1 MWHALS
7 PVGVYIY
14 PMGVEVRMI
23 QFSQRDM
30 DRKCNRG
37 VVIWHASESPHHQAA
52 QCAACIDRRRTRSGA
67 LLSHRACTQC
77 TRCERTFDAVDAP
90 RCPASPTTGTPPLL
104 CCPPAARCATGAVV
118 KFLVS
123 PNRGKIGVVVAEVGG
138 GQRCVVEFLNFKTR
152 GVIAAPRKGVFAPL
166 RLSWFAQQHD
176 TVEVHTDEV
185 DVISTDLHCLSN
197 EDSLNI
203 RAALSFDLA
212 VRRRPWRHTPTL
224 ARLLCTHQQTS
235 VMAFHHL
242 QVCDAGQRRCT
253 PTASMIVHVHPDRM
267 AAPLRHARFNGW
279 IDAAQF
285 ERLNAFYNDAFHR
298 LSRCRNYV

>member
-1 MWHALS
+1 
-7 PVGVYIY
+7 
-14 PMGVEVRMI
+14 MI
-23 QFSQRDM
+23 QFSQRNM

-52 QCAACIDRRRTRSGA
+52 QCAACIGRRRTRSGA
-67 LLSHRACTQC
+67 FLSHRACTQC
-77 TRCERTFDAVDAP
+77 TRCERTFDSVHP
-90 RCPASPTTGTPPLL
+90 PSCPCTTPITPPLS
-104 CCPPAARCATGAVV
+104 CGPPDANLVHNCTIGAVV
-118 KFLVS
+118 KLLLS
-123 PNRGKIGVVVAEVGG
+123 PNRGKIGVVVAAMGDSN
-138 GQRCVVEFLNFKTR
+138 QFAIEFLNFRTR

-166 RLSWFAQQHD
+166 RLSWCAHQHD

-185 DVISTDLHCLSN
+185 EVISTDLHCLSN

-203 RAALSFDLA
+203 RAALCFDLA

-224 ARLLCTHQQTS
+224 ARLLCTHQHMS
-235 VMAFHHL
+235 VMAFHNL
-242 QVCDAGQRRCT
+242 QVCDANQRRGT
-253 PTASMIVHVHPDRM
+253 PTASVVVYVHPDRV

-279 IDAAQF
+279 INAAQF